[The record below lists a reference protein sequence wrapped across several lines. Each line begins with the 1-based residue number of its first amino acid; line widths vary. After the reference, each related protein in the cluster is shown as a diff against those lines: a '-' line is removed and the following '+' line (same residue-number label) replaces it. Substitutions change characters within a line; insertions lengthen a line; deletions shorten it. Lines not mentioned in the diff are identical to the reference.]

1 MSDYSEYY
9 EFYKKHWEK
18 ALSEKT
24 EKVNLR
30 ITELE
35 SKLAKAR
42 EALEFTVDMLKASQ
56 PWVSSYGL
64 RHDSEKAIDKAREA
78 LKEMG

>member
-35 SKLAKAR
+35 AKLSKAR
-42 EALEFTVDMLKASQ
+42 ESLKFYADEKNYHGYDAIIISDN
-56 PWVSSYGL
+56 G
-64 RHDSEKAIDKAREA
+64 DSAREA
-78 LKEMG
+78 LKEIGE